1 MTSNHL
7 MIKGHCL
14 QSQQKTN
21 IIDSVTSV
29 TVCSLK
35 NTLPNSK
42 EFHYQF
48 LYLRGK

>member
-21 IIDSVTSV
+21 IIDISHIGHIGHRM
-29 TVCSLK
+29 
-35 NTLPNSK
+35 LPQEYPAK
-42 EFHYQF
+42 Q
-48 LYLRGK
+48 

>member
-21 IIDSVTSV
+21 IIDISHIGHRM
-29 TVCSLK
+29 
-35 NTLPNSK
+35 LPQEYPAK
-42 EFHYQF
+42 Q
-48 LYLRGK
+48 